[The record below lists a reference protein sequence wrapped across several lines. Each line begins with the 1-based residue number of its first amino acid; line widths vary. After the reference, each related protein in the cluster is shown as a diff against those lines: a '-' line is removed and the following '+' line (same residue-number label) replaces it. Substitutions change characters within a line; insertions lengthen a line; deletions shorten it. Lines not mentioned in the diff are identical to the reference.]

1 MLLRQDLL
9 ELPQH
14 TTGYRSVEDQRVGW
28 RRPQD
33 GLEQQIL
40 GPATPVPNSPEAGRG
55 CHLQPVPATVSLSLS
70 RFRLKHGC
78 MDRLEMRGDHL
89 AANRYRARAQ
99 LIRGTAAETAGAS
112 VRHQLLQI
120 AEEYEWLAEA
130 VENGALG
137 IILRSR

>member
-55 CHLQPVPATVSLSLS
+55 CHLQPVPATVSLSFKPLS
-70 RFRLKHGC
+70 AKIRW
-78 MDRLEMRGDHL
+78 MDGPEMRGDHL
-89 AANRYRARAQ
+89 AANPTGLGHSLFVGRLRKRPERRCSISCCK
-99 LIRGTAAETAGAS
+99 LPKNT
-112 VRHQLLQI
+112 
-120 AEEYEWLAEA
+120 
-130 VENGALG
+130 NGSPR
-137 IILRSR
+137 RSRTAQPG